1 MEKKLKSLIG
11 TFDLTMIVVSLVIG
25 MGIFRSSF
33 NVAKDAGSPVVF
45 FIAWILGGIIALFG
59 ALTFAEIGS
68 RYPVTGGFYKI
79 YSYCYH
85 PALAFMINGIILI
98 SNAASVSA
106 VALIGAGY
114 LRGMLPLAYQTEI
127 TVQMVAL
134 ASVIVFFFVNY
145 LGFKMSVKTQN
156 VLMVVKIAILLF
168 ICAGLFFPAS
178 PDAPVNHVPGSLDF
192 WGQVKA
198 LGAALIAVSF
208 TFGGYQQTINFG
220 GEVQNPQRTIPKAI
234 FFGITIILGLYLLTN
249 MAYYHT
255 LGFDGI
261 VYNTNGIESRS
272 DLAARHVQSFIGDYG
287 YAIMSFLLFFA
298 VLAYV
303 NIGLMSNPRVI
314 YAMAD
319 EGVLPRFLKKVN
331 QKTQVLVFALPVFAA
346 VAVVTLFFAR
356 TFEEIL
362 DYVIFL
368 DSIGLATA
376 VGSIFILRK
385 KTAHLNGTNI
395 YKMKGYP
402 WMPIIYI
409 LAYAFVS
416 ISIIIRNPKSA
427 AIGFAMFLGFY
438 PLYLLSKKLNK
449 PHNGHQPDTE

>member
-1 MEKKLKSLIG
+1 MAQKFKNLLG

-33 NVAKDAGSPVVF
+33 NVAKDAGSPAIF
-45 FIAWILGGIIALFG
+45 FLAWILGGVIALFG

-114 LRGMLPLAYQTEI
+114 LRGMLPVDYQTE
-127 TVQMVAL
+127 TVVQIVAL
-134 ASVIVFFFVNY
+134 AAVIVFFFVNY

-156 VLMVVKIAILLF
+156 VLMVVKILIVLF
-168 ICAGLFFPAS
+168 ICAGLLFPAY
-178 PDAPVNHVPGSLDF
+178 PDTPVQEVAGAPGF

-208 TFGGYQQTINFG
+208 TYGGYQQTINFG
-220 GEVQNPQRTIPKAI
+220 GEVQHPQRTIPRSI
-234 FFGITIILGLYLLTN
+234 FFGIAIIVSLYLLTN
-249 MAYYHT
+249 WAYFHT
-255 LGFDGI
+255 LGFNGI
-261 VYNTNGIESRS
+261 VYNAAGIESRS
-272 DLAARHVQSFIGDYG
+272 DLAARHVQTYVGSSG
-287 YAIMSFLLFFA
+287 YNIMSLLLFFA

-319 EGVLPRFLKKVN
+319 EGVMPRFLKKVN
-331 QKTQVLVFALPVFAA
+331 EKSQVLVYALPVFAA
-346 VAVVTLFFAR
+346 VAVITLFFAR

-376 VGSIFILRK
+376 VASIFILRR
-385 KTAHLNGTNI
+385 KTAHLDNTNI

-416 ISIIIRNPKSA
+416 LSIILRNPKSA
-427 AIGFAMFLGFY
+427 LIGFAMFLGFY
-438 PLYLLSKKLNK
+438 PLYLLSKKLNQSR
-449 PHNGHQPDTE
+449 NGNKRNPE